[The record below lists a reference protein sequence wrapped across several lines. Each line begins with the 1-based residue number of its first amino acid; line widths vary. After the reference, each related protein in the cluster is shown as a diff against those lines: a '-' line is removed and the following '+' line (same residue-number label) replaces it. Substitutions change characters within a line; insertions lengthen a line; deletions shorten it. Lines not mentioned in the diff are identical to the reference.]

1 MTEHGQNANAPAR
14 GPSAWGQA
22 ATALALVGALGIGL
36 WTVQQTSSSSPA
48 SDGTPSPAG
57 CSSGETSQE
66 ASSRR
71 VTGTQ
76 LCEAL
81 NRSDLAELLGTP
93 GQSAKTANGSDG
105 SFRTGSGKEIATPSA
120 QVEFDTY
127 TVTLAATYDRLP
139 VAGSARLLGP
149 DARQRTFLGRPAVLY
164 SSRTISLSFRLDGGD
179 SRSEPG
185 VPARVVSVAQDAA
198 DSGGSFEVSL
208 WRTDGGV
215 PDDAVLLRVAETVL
229 PTVPRWTGG
238 A

>member
-1 MTEHGQNANAPAR
+1 MTEHGQNTGAPAR
-14 GPSAWGQA
+14 RPSPWAQA
-22 ATALALVGALGIGL
+22 VTALALVGALGIGL
-36 WTVQQTSSSSPA
+36 WTVQQTSPSSAAP
-48 SDGTPSPAG
+48 DGTPSPAA
-57 CSSGETSQE
+57 CSSGDSAGQT
-66 ASSRR
+66 SSRR
-71 VTGTQ
+71 VTGAQ

-93 GQSAKTANGSDG
+93 GQAAKTANGSDG
-105 SFRTGSGKEIATPSA
+105 SFRTGGGTEIATPSA

-149 DARQRTFLGRPAVLY
+149 EARQRTFLGRPAVLY
-164 SSRTISLSFRLDGGD
+164 SSRTISVSFRLDGGD

-185 VPARVVSVAQDAA
+185 VPARVVSVARDAA

-208 WRTDGGV
+208 WRADGGV
-215 PDDAVLLRVAETVL
+215 PDDAVLLRVAGKVL
-229 PTVPRWTGG
+229 PTVPRWAGG